1 MLVREGG
8 FQYGS
13 MVVTLVSDRAWT
25 QHAKPSVQI
34 FGIIFSSRQ
43 IIRFEK
49 FHVVWVVR
57 GLGLYGYVIFI
68 SFLCNVYREELV

>member
-1 MLVREGG
+1 MAAW
-8 FQYGS
+8 
-13 MVVTLVSDRAWT
+13 VSDRAWT

-49 FHVVWVVR
+49 FHVVWLL
-57 GLGLYGYVIFI
+57 GLGALGLRDIHKFP
-68 SFLCNVYREELV
+68 LRRLQRRACLR

>member
-1 MLVREGG
+1 
-8 FQYGS
+8 

-49 FHVVWVVR
+49 FHMVLVVR
-57 GLGLYGYVIFI
+57 GLGLFI
-68 SFLCNVYREELV
+68 SFLCDVYREELV